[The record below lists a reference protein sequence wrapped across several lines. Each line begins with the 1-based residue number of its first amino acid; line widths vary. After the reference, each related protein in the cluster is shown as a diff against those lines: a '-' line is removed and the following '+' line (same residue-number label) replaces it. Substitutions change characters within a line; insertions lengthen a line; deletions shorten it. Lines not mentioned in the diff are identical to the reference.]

1 MEENIIMEEKMIKI
15 RDPKLFCYNFNWP
28 KNVDENLRH
37 EIESIIKSNKYLAKN
52 KIKYDIEKLLLKYKH
67 GNNIH

>member
-1 MEENIIMEEKMIKI
+1 MEENIIMEEKMIMI

-37 EIESIIKSNKYLAKN
+37 EIESIIKSNKYLTKN

-67 GNNIH
+67 RNNIH

>member
-1 MEENIIMEEKMIKI
+1 MEENIIMEEKMIMI

-28 KNVDENLRH
+28 KNVDENLRY

-52 KIKYDIEKLLLKYKH
+52 KIKFDIEKLLLKYKH